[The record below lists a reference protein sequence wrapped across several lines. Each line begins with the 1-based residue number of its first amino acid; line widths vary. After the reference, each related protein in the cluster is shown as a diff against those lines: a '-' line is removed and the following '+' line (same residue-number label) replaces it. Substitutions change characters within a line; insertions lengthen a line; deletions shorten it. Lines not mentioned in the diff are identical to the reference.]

1 MFPLF
6 LFTDAVHSLLL
17 IRLSRHTPT
26 QLQKQ
31 TGQVAKDVVE
41 VDDENVLDAKNV
53 NNEEEIKTLC
63 CGQVLG
69 IRTRGRRRLDIELR
83 LEENKLACEIFH
95 QLPKSGLYICKQKK

>member
-63 CGQVLG
+63 CGQVV
-69 IRTRGRRRLDIELR
+69 TVT
-83 LEENKLACEIFH
+83 
-95 QLPKSGLYICKQKK
+95 